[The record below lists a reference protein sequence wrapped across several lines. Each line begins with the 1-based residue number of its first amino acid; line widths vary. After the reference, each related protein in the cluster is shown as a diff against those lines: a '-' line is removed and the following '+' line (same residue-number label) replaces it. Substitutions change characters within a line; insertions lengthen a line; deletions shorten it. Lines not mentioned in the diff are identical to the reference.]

1 MYSVEELDIVHN
13 TCGCKFY
20 QLSFDGYCLFSE
32 FVETINRSAPQD
44 KKKFNSI
51 ITMMDNYSPHKL
63 LPATKFGHI
72 KGVCRQDV
80 YEFKKDALRVYAI
93 IQEPDVFIILGGF
106 KTKQPSDI
114 KRLNQY
120 IKSLPQ
126 DIII

>member
-1 MYSVEELDIVHN
+1 
-13 TCGCKFY
+13 
-20 QLSFDGYCLFSE
+20 
-32 FVETINRSAPQD
+32 
-44 KKKFNSI
+44 
-51 ITMMDNYSPHKL
+51 MMDNYSPHKL